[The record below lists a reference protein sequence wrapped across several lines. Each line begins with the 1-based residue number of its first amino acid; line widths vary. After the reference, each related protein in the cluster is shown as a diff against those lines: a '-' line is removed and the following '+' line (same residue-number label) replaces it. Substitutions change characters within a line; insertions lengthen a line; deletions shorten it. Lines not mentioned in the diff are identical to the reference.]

1 MKRYT
6 KPNISTIL
14 VESNNI
20 LSSSTEPIKPDKKQC
35 DCPQHTLW
43 GGCNGCEGNCSCGG
57 C

>member
-1 MKRYT
+1 MKEYI
-6 KPNISTIL
+6 KPNISSIL

-20 LSSSTEPIKPDKKQC
+20 LNSSTGNTETEKDQC